1 MERFKAELGYKVAS
15 LSLSSL
21 LTANLLRTGHFSKL
35 ERLQLVRKAV
45 KRAIV
50 TLEELQRFI
59 AHIGESVDLTAS
71 SVLHKSGTKQ

>member
-1 MERFKAELGYKVAS
+1 MERSKAQFGYKVAC

-21 LTANLLRTGHFSKL
+21 STANLLRTGHFPKS
-35 ERLQLVRKAV
+35 ERLQLIRKAAR
-45 KRAIV
+45 RAIV

-59 AHIGESVDLTAS
+59 AHVGESVDLTAS